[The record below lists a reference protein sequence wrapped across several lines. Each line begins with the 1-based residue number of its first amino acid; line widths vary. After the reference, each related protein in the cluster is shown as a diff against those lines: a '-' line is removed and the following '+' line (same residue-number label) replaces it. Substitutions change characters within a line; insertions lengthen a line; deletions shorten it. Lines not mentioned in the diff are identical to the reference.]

1 MGVPPGFTFS
11 LVLISARKMV
21 DNPFMEAFLLVVL
34 ADMFLGFFKSFFPK
48 AKKKVDS
55 TTGLQ
60 GAIKHLAI
68 MILILFSYPLID
80 AVGFTSIANTVL
92 VFYIGQYGVS
102 IMENLEVMGVPF
114 PDFIKERF
122 KKMAVTDKKE
132 KKGD

>member
-34 ADMFLGFFKSFFPK
+34 ADMFLGFFKAFFPN

-80 AVGFTSIANTVL
+80 AVGFTSIANAVL

-102 IMENLEVMGVPF
+102 IMENLAVMGIPF
-114 PDFIKERF
+114 PDFIKGKF
-122 KKMAVTDKKE
+122 KKMAIDDEKE

>member
-21 DNPFMEAFLLVVL
+21 DNPFMTAFLLVVL

-102 IMENLEVMGVPF
+102 IMENLEVMGIPF
-114 PDFIKERF
+114 PSFVKERF
-122 KKMAVTDKKE
+122 KKMAVQDKKE

>member
-1 MGVPPGFTFS
+1 MAVPPGFTFN

-21 DNPFMEAFLLVVL
+21 DNPFMEAFLLAVL
-34 ADMFLGFFKSFFPK
+34 ADMFLGFFKAFFPK

-68 MILILFSYPLID
+68 MILILFTYPLID
-80 AVGFTSIANTVL
+80 ALGFTSIANAAL

-102 IMENLEVMGVPF
+102 IMENLEVMGIPF
-114 PDFIKERF
+114 PDFVKSRF
-122 KKMAVTDKKE
+122 KKMAIDNGKE
-132 KKGD
+132 KEKD

>member
-1 MGVPPGFTFS
+1 MEVPPGFTFD

-21 DNPFMEAFLLVVL
+21 DNPFMEAFLLAVL

-60 GAIKHLAI
+60 GAIKHLVI
-68 MILILFSYPLID
+68 MILILFAYPFID
-80 AVGFTSIANTVL
+80 ALGFTSIANAAL

-102 IMENLEVMGVPF
+102 IMENLAVMGIPF
-114 PDFIKERF
+114 PDFIKSRF
-122 KKMAVTDKKE
+122 KKMAIDDEKE
-132 KKGD
+132 KEGN

>member
-1 MGVPPGFTFS
+1 MGVPPGFTFNF
-11 LVLISARKMV
+11 VLISARKMV

>member
-21 DNPFMEAFLLVVL
+21 DNPFMEAFLLAVL
-34 ADMFLGFFKSFFPK
+34 ADMFLGFFKAFFPK

-68 MILILFSYPLID
+68 MILILFIYPFID
-80 AVGFTSIANTVL
+80 AVGYGTIANTVL
-92 VFYIGQYGVS
+92 VFYVGQYGIS
-102 IMENLEVMGVPF
+102 IMENLEVMGIPF
-114 PDFIKERF
+114 PNFIKERF
-122 KKMAVTDKKE
+122 EKMAVDKGKE

>member
-21 DNPFMEAFLLVVL
+21 DNPFMEAFLLAVL
-34 ADMFLGFFKSFFPK
+34 ADMFLGFFKAFFPK

-68 MILILFSYPLID
+68 MVLILFTYPLID
-80 AVGFTSIANTVL
+80 AVGFTSIANAVL

-102 IMENLEVMGVPF
+102 IMENLEVMGIPF
-114 PDFIKERF
+114 PDFIKNRF
-122 KKMAVTDKKE
+122 KKMAVDNGKE
-132 KKGD
+132 KEKD

>member
-34 ADMFLGFFKSFFPK
+34 ADMFLGFFKAFFPK

-92 VFYIGQYGVS
+92 VFYIGQYGIS

-114 PDFIKERF
+114 PYFIKERF
-122 KKMAVTDKKE
+122 KKMAVQDKKE

>member
-34 ADMFLGFFKSFFPK
+34 ADMFLGFFKAFFPK

-60 GAIKHLAI
+60 
-68 MILILFSYPLID
+68 
-80 AVGFTSIANTVL
+80 
-92 VFYIGQYGVS
+92 
-102 IMENLEVMGVPF
+102 
-114 PDFIKERF
+114 
-122 KKMAVTDKKE
+122 
-132 KKGD
+132 

>member
-68 MILILFSYPLID
+68 MVLILFTYPLID

-102 IMENLEVMGVPF
+102 IMENLEVMGIPF
-114 PDFIKERF
+114 PDFVKSRF
-122 KKMAVTDKKE
+122 KKMAIDKGKE
-132 KKGD
+132 KNGD

>member
-21 DNPFMEAFLLVVL
+21 DNPFMEAFLLAVL
-34 ADMFLGFFKSFFPK
+34 ADMFLGFFKAFFPK

>member
-1 MGVPPGFTFS
+1 
-11 LVLISARKMV
+11 MV
-21 DNPFMEAFLLVVL
+21 DNPFMEAFLLAVL
-34 ADMFLGFFKSFFPK
+34 ADMFLGFFKAFFPK

-68 MILILFSYPLID
+68 MILILFTYPLID
-80 AVGFTSIANTVL
+80 ALGFTSIANAAL

-114 PDFIKERF
+114 PSFVKERF
-122 KKMAVTDKKE
+122 KKMAVQDKKE

>member
-21 DNPFMEAFLLVVL
+21 DNPFMEAFLLAVL